1 MDNHGNNLIK
11 DAGIIFLSV
20 IIAIIL
26 VKTRALESLLTAT
39 GGLTIAGSFIAGLFF
54 TSIFTTAPA
63 TVALAEI
70 ARATNS
76 VLPVAL
82 IGGLGAMLGDL
93 VIFRFIKNNLAE
105 DLFCLIKKSHGERFI
120 SIFHLRLFRRLTIL
134 LGALVIASPLPDEIG
149 LAMMGLSKLKTYI
162 FIPLSFILNSAGI
175 LVIGL
180 IAQHLN

>member
-1 MDNHGNNLIK
+1 MDNHRNNLIK
-11 DAGIIFLSV
+11 DAGVIFLSV
-20 IIAIIL
+20 IVAIIL
-26 VKTRALESLLTAT
+26 VKTQAIENLLTAT
-39 GGLTIAGSFIAGLFF
+39 GGLTIVGSFIAGLFF
-54 TSIFTTAPA
+54 VSIFTAVPA

-70 ARATNS
+70 ARAANS
-76 VLPVAL
+76 VLLVAL

-105 DLFCLIKKSHGERFI
+105 DLFYLIKKSRSKRFFL
-120 SIFHLRLFRRLTIL
+120 IFHLRLFRRLTIL
-134 LGALVIASPLPDEIG
+134 LGALIIASPLPDEIG

-162 FIPLSFILNSAGI
+162 FIPLSFILNSSGI